1 MEEGESGRHRWA
13 GDARLVAAKTG
24 RAGLRC
30 PEVAMVQTADF
41 ENLQDPA
48 RLREL
53 DGPDGVRGNL

>member
-1 MEEGESGRHRWA
+1 
-13 GDARLVAAKTG
+13 
-24 RAGLRC
+24 
-30 PEVAMVQTADF
+30 MVQTADF